1 MSDLKILVRQKGDT
15 SWQEYPNNMTH
26 VKAVEKYAM
35 RCDLERFYVDFESKF
50 SNGDSIFQHR
60 VTKEI
65 RYQVEPLRND

>member
-35 RCDLERFYVDFESKF
+35 RCDLDKFHVDFESKF
-50 SNGDSIFQHR
+50 SNGDCIFQHR
-60 VTKEI
+60 VTREI
-65 RYQVEPLRND
+65 RYKVEPLRND